1 MTTRNAFIIMMILI
15 CSCFVANADAIVL
28 PNPTTGEV
36 GFWLTRS
43 DMEAATFALLRVPVL
58 EKEIKEM
65 LELRE
70 NDLKLYADLLA
81 DYNRREREIILYK
94 KGFYF
99 FLVAAAVGT
108 VGGFVLGALIK

>member
-1 MTTRNAFIIMMILI
+1 MNTRIVFIITMLLI
-15 CSCFVANADAIVL
+15 CSCSFLFADAIVL

-36 GFWLTRS
+36 GFWLPRS

-58 EKEIKEM
+58 EKEIAKM

-81 DYNRREREIILYK
+81 DYNKQEKILSLYQR
-94 KGFYF
+94 GFWF
-99 FLVAAAVGT
+99 VLIVAAVGT
-108 VGGFVLGALIK
+108 VGGFILGSTL